1 MFHDSTPGQSSD
13 DSYLARYRRL
23 GQFVPEGSKSGA
35 AAAAVYV
42 THKVL
47 PLDHQHFGRLPRQTV
62 LAAEAF
68 HAGSERLA
76 AAVEGVARVAV
87 PFAPDSN
94 LVCLAINPAGNTD
107 LAVANAFVRTLHDE
121 LRSDPRQP
129 LQLKQFFGSMTTL
142 RPEAVGEVE
151 MARILSM
158 VGIDPATLD
167 PDGDDNDKLVILR
180 HTLMNPYLIDHTNNI
195 SYIDL
200 YLDHLGRRIR
210 ALLAQ

>member
-1 MFHDSTPGQSSD
+1 
-13 DSYLARYRRL
+13 
-23 GQFVPEGSKSGA
+23 
-35 AAAAVYV
+35 
-42 THKVL
+42 
-47 PLDHQHFGRLPRQTV
+47 
-62 LAAEAF
+62 
-68 HAGSERLA
+68 
-76 AAVEGVARVAV
+76 
-87 PFAPDSN
+87 
-94 LVCLAINPAGNTD
+94 
-107 LAVANAFVRTLHDE
+107 
-121 LRSDPRQP
+121 
-129 LQLKQFFGSMTTL
+129 
-142 RPEAVGEVE
+142 